1 MTQQRFIELSRGG
14 WLNAANINTS
24 FKKSSTLFSD
34 ARLQL
39 FRISSLSLRVLT
51 DDSAALYGV
60 DNRVVSSVELI

>member
-1 MTQQRFIELSRGG
+1 MTQQRFIELNREGLPDTG
-14 WLNAANINTS
+14 NINTP

-34 ARLQL
+34 TRLQL

-60 DNRVVSSVELI
+60 DKRVASTVELI